1 MIALECQLETRL
13 RTPNSSLF
21 IIARDLQFTYQV
33 NLLLIILSISVAL
46 I

>member
-21 IIARDLQFTYQV
+21 IARDLQFTYQV